1 MELQGQWG
9 KSGRCGEQRVEPER
23 RRLRGTSQTTLA
35 PPGGI
40 PRTTTGENRKPS
52 PTMVPGTYIIG
63 RESVGE
69 VSSLSETMETPS
81 GNELSRAPYTTSSGF
96 FLT

>member
-1 MELQGQWG
+1 
-9 KSGRCGEQRVEPER
+9 
-23 RRLRGTSQTTLA
+23 
-35 PPGGI
+35 
-40 PRTTTGENRKPS
+40 
-52 PTMVPGTYIIG
+52 MVPGTYIIG